1 MIAAIHA
8 GWKGAFKGIIKRTLN
23 FMIKKGCDP
32 KNVTAVIGP
41 CISVK
46 NYEVKKD
53 FIKKLIKKDGKNKK
67 FFKKI
72 QNKDFFDLKKYV
84 LSQLKALN
92 IKKID
97 IINKNTFNPKNNFFS
112 ARRSISRNENDYGRN
127 ISVIMINWQYLMKL
141 LTGNSNKPLSKNIAK
156 YLKSKLVNSSIKKF
170 SDGEIYIEIN
180 ENIRGNSIFIIQSIS
195 SPANDNLME
204 LLLCIDAL
212 KRSSA
217 KNITAVIPY
226 FGYARQDRKV
236 VPRTS
241 ISAKLVSNLI
251 TKAGADRVVTV
262 DLHAGQIQGF
272 FDIPVDNLFATPIF
286 ARHAKKNI
294 KSKNIICVAP
304 DVGGTE
310 RARALG
316 KILNVELAIVDK
328 RRPKP
333 GQSKVMNVIGN
344 VKGKTCIIVDDI
356 IDSGGTIVN
365 AAKALK
371 DRGAKE
377 VYVYITH
384 GVLSGEAVDKIKKSV
399 IRKLVITDTIDNHD
413 KIKNVKNIEVLPISA
428 LMGEAIKRIS
438 NSTSVSDLFK

>member
-1 MIAAIHA
+1 
-8 GWKGAFKGIIKRTLN
+8 
-23 FMIKKGCDP
+23 
-32 KNVTAVIGP
+32 
-41 CISVK
+41 
-46 NYEVKKD
+46 
-53 FIKKLIKKDGKNKK
+53 
-67 FFKKI
+67 
-72 QNKDFFDLKKYV
+72 
-84 LSQLKALN
+84 
-92 IKKID
+92 
-97 IINKNTFNPKNNFFS
+97 
-112 ARRSISRNENDYGRN
+112 
-127 ISVIMINWQYLMKL
+127 MKL
-141 LTGNSNKPLSKNIAK
+141 LTGNSNKILSKNIAK
-156 YLKSKLVNSSIKKF
+156 YLKTKLVNSSIRKF
-170 SDGEIYIEIN
+170 ADGEIYIEIN
-180 ENIRGNSIFIIQSIS
+180 ENIRGNSIFIVQSIS

-272 FDIPVDNLFATPIF
+272 FDIPVDNLFSTPIF
-286 ARHAKKNI
+286 ARHVRKRI
-294 KSKNIICVAP
+294 KSKKIICVAP

-316 KILNVELAIVDK
+316 KLLNVGLAIVDK

-333 GQSKVMNVIGN
+333 GQSQVMNVIGD
-344 VKGKTCIIVDDI
+344 VKNQTCVIVDDI

-371 DRGAKE
+371 QRGAKE

-384 GVLSGEAVDKIKKSV
+384 GVLSGDAVKKIKNSV
-399 IRKLVITDTIDNHD
+399 IKNLVITDTIDNSQ
-413 KIKNVKNIEVLPISA
+413 KTKNVKNIEVLPISS

>member
-1 MIAAIHA
+1 
-8 GWKGAFKGIIKRTLN
+8 
-23 FMIKKGCDP
+23 
-32 KNVTAVIGP
+32 
-41 CISVK
+41 
-46 NYEVKKD
+46 
-53 FIKKLIKKDGKNKK
+53 
-67 FFKKI
+67 
-72 QNKDFFDLKKYV
+72 
-84 LSQLKALN
+84 
-92 IKKID
+92 
-97 IINKNTFNPKNNFFS
+97 
-112 ARRSISRNENDYGRN
+112 
-127 ISVIMINWQYLMKL
+127 MKL
-141 LTGNSNKPLSKNIAK
+141 LTGNSNKTLSKNISK
-156 YLKSKLVNSSIKKF
+156 YLKSKLVNSSIRKF
-170 SDGEIYIEIN
+170 ADGEIYIEIN
-180 ENIRGNSIFIIQSIS
+180 ENIRGNSIFIIQSVS

-251 TKAGADRVVTV
+251 TKAGADRIVTV

-286 ARHAKKNI
+286 ARHVRKKI
-294 KSKNIICVAP
+294 KSKKIICVAP

-316 KILNVELAIVDK
+316 KLLNAELAIVDK

-333 GQSKVMNVIGN
+333 GQSQVMNVIGN
-344 VKGKTCIIVDDI
+344 VKDKTCIIVDDI
-356 IDSGGTIVN
+356 IDSGGTIIN
-365 AAKALK
+365 AAAALK
-371 DRGAKE
+371 KRGAKE
-377 VYVYITH
+377 VFVYITH
-384 GVLSGEAVDKIKKSV
+384 GVLSGDAVKKIQKSV
-399 IRKLVITDTIDNHD
+399 IKNLVITDTIDNGA
-413 KIKNVKNIEVLPISA
+413 KTKNVKNIEVLPIST

>member
-1 MIAAIHA
+1 
-8 GWKGAFKGIIKRTLN
+8 
-23 FMIKKGCDP
+23 
-32 KNVTAVIGP
+32 
-41 CISVK
+41 
-46 NYEVKKD
+46 
-53 FIKKLIKKDGKNKK
+53 
-67 FFKKI
+67 
-72 QNKDFFDLKKYV
+72 
-84 LSQLKALN
+84 
-92 IKKID
+92 
-97 IINKNTFNPKNNFFS
+97 
-112 ARRSISRNENDYGRN
+112 
-127 ISVIMINWQYLMKL
+127 MKL
-141 LTGNSNKPLSKNIAK
+141 LTGNSNKTLSKNIAK
-156 YLKSKLVNSSIKKF
+156 YLNSKLVNSSIIKF
-170 SDGEIYIEIN
+170 ADGEIYIEIN

-251 TKAGADRVVTV
+251 TKAGADRIVTV

-286 ARHAKKNI
+286 ARHVRKKI
-294 KSKNIICVAP
+294 KSKKIVCVAP

-316 KILNVELAIVDK
+316 KLLNAELAIVDK

-333 GQSKVMNVIGN
+333 GQSQVMNVIGN
-344 VKGKTCIIVDDI
+344 VRNKTCILVDDI

-365 AAKALK
+365 AAAALK
-371 DRGAKE
+371 KRGAKE
-377 VYVYITH
+377 VFVYITH
-384 GVLSGEAVDKIKKSV
+384 GVLSGDAVKKIQKSA
-399 IRKLVITDTIDNHD
+399 IKKLVITDTINNGE
-413 KIKNVKNIEVLPISA
+413 KTKNIKNIEVLPISA

>member
-1 MIAAIHA
+1 
-8 GWKGAFKGIIKRTLN
+8 
-23 FMIKKGCDP
+23 
-32 KNVTAVIGP
+32 
-41 CISVK
+41 
-46 NYEVKKD
+46 
-53 FIKKLIKKDGKNKK
+53 
-67 FFKKI
+67 
-72 QNKDFFDLKKYV
+72 
-84 LSQLKALN
+84 
-92 IKKID
+92 
-97 IINKNTFNPKNNFFS
+97 
-112 ARRSISRNENDYGRN
+112 
-127 ISVIMINWQYLMKL
+127 MKL
-141 LTGNSNKPLSKNIAK
+141 LTGNSNKNLSKKISK
-156 YLKSKLVNSSIKKF
+156 YLKSKLVNSSIRKF
-170 SDGEIYIEIN
+170 ADGEIYIEIN

-286 ARHAKKNI
+286 ARHVKKNL
-294 KSKNIICVAP
+294 KNKDIICVTP

-316 KILNVELAIVDK
+316 KLLGANLAIVDK
-328 RRPKP
+328 RRPAP
-333 GQSKVMNVIGN
+333 GKSKVMNVIGN
-344 VKGKTCIIVDDI
+344 VENKTCIVVDDI
-356 IDSGGTIVN
+356 IDSGGTIIN
-365 AAKALK
+365 AAQALK
-371 DRGAKE
+371 ERGAKE

-384 GVLSGEAVDKIKKSV
+384 GVLSGEAVKKIQKSV
-399 IRKLVITDTIDNHD
+399 IKNLVITDTINNQE
-413 KIKNVKNIEVLPISA
+413 KVKKAKNIEVLTIA
-428 LMGEAIKRIS
+428 NLMGEAIKRIS

>member
-1 MIAAIHA
+1 M
-8 GWKGAFKGIIKRTLN
+8 
-23 FMIKKGCDP
+23 
-32 KNVTAVIGP
+32 
-41 CISVK
+41 
-46 NYEVKKD
+46 
-53 FIKKLIKKDGKNKK
+53 
-67 FFKKI
+67 KI
-72 QNKDFFDLKKYV
+72 LSGTSNLK
-84 LSQLKALN
+84 
-92 IKKID
+92 
-97 IINKNTFNPKNNFFS
+97 
-112 ARRSISRNENDYGRN
+112 
-127 ISVIMINWQYLMKL
+127 
-141 LTGNSNKPLSKNIAK
+141 LSKNIAK
-156 YLKSKLVNSSIKKF
+156 NLKLKLINTNIRRF
-170 SDGEIYIEIN
+170 ADGEIYIEIN
-180 ENIRGNSIFIIQSIS
+180 ENIRGNSIFIIQSVS

-262 DLHAGQIQGF
+262 DLHSGQIQGF
-272 FDIPVDNLFATPIF
+272 FDIPVDNLFGTPIF
-286 ARHAKKNI
+286 ARHVKKNI
-294 KSKNIICVAP
+294 KGKNLICVAP
-304 DVGGTE
+304 DVGGTQ

-316 KILNVELAIVDK
+316 NLLNVGLAIVDK

-333 GQSKVMNVIGN
+333 GQSQVMNVIGN
-344 VKGKTCIIVDDI
+344 VKDKTCIIVDDL

-371 DRGAKE
+371 DRGAKD

-384 GVLSGEAVDKIKKSV
+384 GVLTGEAVKKIQKSV
-399 IRKLVITDTIDNHD
+399 IKKLVITDTIDNVE
-413 KIKNVKNIEVLPISA
+413 KVKKAKNIEVLSISA

>member
-1 MIAAIHA
+1 
-8 GWKGAFKGIIKRTLN
+8 
-23 FMIKKGCDP
+23 
-32 KNVTAVIGP
+32 
-41 CISVK
+41 
-46 NYEVKKD
+46 
-53 FIKKLIKKDGKNKK
+53 
-67 FFKKI
+67 
-72 QNKDFFDLKKYV
+72 
-84 LSQLKALN
+84 
-92 IKKID
+92 
-97 IINKNTFNPKNNFFS
+97 
-112 ARRSISRNENDYGRN
+112 
-127 ISVIMINWQYLMKL
+127 MKL
-141 LTGNSNKPLSKNIAK
+141 LTGNSNKPLSKKIAK
-156 YLKSKLVNSSIKKF
+156 YLKSKLINSSIRKF

-180 ENIRGNSIFIIQSIS
+180 ENIRGNSIYIIQSIS

-217 KNITAVIPY
+217 KNITTVIPY

-236 VPRTS
+236 APRTS

-272 FDIPVDNLFATPIF
+272 FDIPVDNLFSTPIF
-286 ARHAKKNI
+286 ARHVKKNI
-294 KSKNIICVAP
+294 KGKNIICVAP

-316 KILNVELAIVDK
+316 KTLNIGLAIVDK

-333 GQSKVMNVIGN
+333 GQSQVMNVIGN
-344 VKGKTCIIVDDI
+344 VKDKTCIIVDDI

-384 GVLSGEAVDKIKKSV
+384 GVLTGDAVDKIKKSV
-399 IRKLVITDTIDNHD
+399 IKNLVITDTIDNQE
-413 KIKNVKNIEVLPISA
+413 KIKKAKNIEVLPISS

>member
-1 MIAAIHA
+1 
-8 GWKGAFKGIIKRTLN
+8 
-23 FMIKKGCDP
+23 
-32 KNVTAVIGP
+32 
-41 CISVK
+41 
-46 NYEVKKD
+46 
-53 FIKKLIKKDGKNKK
+53 
-67 FFKKI
+67 
-72 QNKDFFDLKKYV
+72 
-84 LSQLKALN
+84 
-92 IKKID
+92 
-97 IINKNTFNPKNNFFS
+97 
-112 ARRSISRNENDYGRN
+112 
-127 ISVIMINWQYLMKL
+127 MKL
-141 LTGNSNKPLSKNIAK
+141 LTGNSNKVLSKNIAK
-156 YLKSKLVNSSIKKF
+156 YLKTKLVNSSIRKF
-170 SDGEIYIEIN
+170 ADGEIYIEIN
-180 ENIRGNSIFIIQSIS
+180 ENIRGNSIFIVQSIS

-204 LLLCIDAL
+204 LLLSIDAL

-226 FGYARQDRKV
+226 FGYSRQDRKV

-272 FDIPVDNLFATPIF
+272 FDIPVDNLFSTPIF
-286 ARHAKKNI
+286 ARHARKKI
-294 KSKNIICVAP
+294 KSKKIICVAP

-316 KILNVELAIVDK
+316 KLLNVGLAIVDK

-333 GQSKVMNVIGN
+333 GQSQVMNVIGD
-344 VKGKTCIIVDDI
+344 VKGQTCIIVDDI

-371 DRGAKE
+371 SRGAKD

-384 GVLSGEAVDKIKKSV
+384 GVLTGDAIKKIKNSV
-399 IRKLVITDTIDNHD
+399 IKNLVITDTIDNVH
-413 KIKNVKNIEVLPISA
+413 KTKNVKNIEVLPISG

>member
-1 MIAAIHA
+1 
-8 GWKGAFKGIIKRTLN
+8 
-23 FMIKKGCDP
+23 
-32 KNVTAVIGP
+32 
-41 CISVK
+41 
-46 NYEVKKD
+46 
-53 FIKKLIKKDGKNKK
+53 
-67 FFKKI
+67 
-72 QNKDFFDLKKYV
+72 
-84 LSQLKALN
+84 
-92 IKKID
+92 
-97 IINKNTFNPKNNFFS
+97 
-112 ARRSISRNENDYGRN
+112 
-127 ISVIMINWQYLMKL
+127 MKL
-141 LTGNSNKPLSKNIAK
+141 LTGNSNKILSKNIAK
-156 YLKSKLVNSSIKKF
+156 YLRSKLVNSSIRKF
-170 SDGEIYIEIN
+170 SDGEIYVEIN
-180 ENIRGNSIFIIQSIS
+180 ENIRGNSIFIIQSVS

-204 LLLCIDAL
+204 LLLSIDAL

-251 TKAGADRVVTV
+251 TQAGADRVVTV

-286 ARHAKKNI
+286 ARHIKKKI
-294 KSKNIICVAP
+294 KSKKIICVAP

-310 RARALG
+310 RARSLG
-316 KILNVELAIVDK
+316 KLLNVGLAIVDK

-333 GQSKVMNVIGN
+333 GQSQVMNVIGD
-344 VKGKTCIIVDDI
+344 VKDKTCIIVDDI

-371 DRGAKE
+371 ERGAKE

-384 GVLSGEAVDKIKKSV
+384 GVLSGDAVNKIKSSV
-399 IRKLVITDTIDNHD
+399 IKNLVITDTIDNSQ
-413 KIKNVKNIEVLPISA
+413 KTKNVKNIEVLPISA

>member
-1 MIAAIHA
+1 
-8 GWKGAFKGIIKRTLN
+8 
-23 FMIKKGCDP
+23 
-32 KNVTAVIGP
+32 
-41 CISVK
+41 
-46 NYEVKKD
+46 
-53 FIKKLIKKDGKNKK
+53 
-67 FFKKI
+67 
-72 QNKDFFDLKKYV
+72 
-84 LSQLKALN
+84 
-92 IKKID
+92 
-97 IINKNTFNPKNNFFS
+97 
-112 ARRSISRNENDYGRN
+112 
-127 ISVIMINWQYLMKL
+127 MKL
-141 LTGNSNKPLSKNIAK
+141 LTGNSNKTLSKNISK
-156 YLKSKLVNSSIKKF
+156 YLKSKLVNSSIRKF
-170 SDGEIYIEIN
+170 ADGEIYIEIN

-251 TKAGADRVVTV
+251 TTSGADRIVTV

-272 FDIPVDNLFATPIF
+272 FDIPVDNLFTTPLF
-286 ARHAKKNI
+286 ARHIKKRI
-294 KSKNIICVAP
+294 KNKNIICVAP

-316 KILNVELAIVDK
+316 KNLNVGLAIVDK

-333 GQSKVMNVIGN
+333 GQSEVMNIIGD
-344 VKGKTCIIVDDI
+344 VKNQTCIIVDDI
-356 IDSGGTIVN
+356 IDSGGTIIN
-365 AAKALK
+365 AAQALK
-371 DRGAKE
+371 KRGAKE

-384 GVLSGEAVDKIKKSV
+384 GVLTGNAVQKIKKSV
-399 IRKLVITDTIDNHD
+399 IKNLVITDTIDNIE
-413 KIKNVKNIEVLPISA
+413 KTKNIKNIEVLPISG

-438 NSTSVSDLFK
+438 NSTSVSDLYFSSVGFSKKSYNPVSGSTS